1 MKTRLKK
8 ELGSTGGIKNAPIV
22 REVSFLE
29 RNMSFN
35 MFLAAGPAEQ
45 LTRGSLQP
53 PSQHAP
59 AHRQHL
65 RGAPEAA
72 DIPPINF

>member
-1 MKTRLKK
+1 MRLKK
-8 ELGSTGGIKNAPIV
+8 ELGSTGGIKNAPTV

-45 LTRGSLQP
+45 LTRGTLQP

-65 RGAPEAA
+65 RAGQEETLVAPN
-72 DIPPINF
+72 IF